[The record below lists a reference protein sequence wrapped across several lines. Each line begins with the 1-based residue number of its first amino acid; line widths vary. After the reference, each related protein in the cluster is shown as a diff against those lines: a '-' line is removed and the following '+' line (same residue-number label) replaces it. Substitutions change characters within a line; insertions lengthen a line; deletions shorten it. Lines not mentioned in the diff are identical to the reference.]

1 MVKIWKERKID
12 FHPPHHLKQINVN
25 IFSFFFSLNSINWA
39 FSLVYTRKKKSH
51 FRQRISSWF
60 LESQSIW
67 KQSRVSSWVM
77 FRRPLYLSR
86 HNSEP
91 TKSIMSIRIHTFLLT
106 EKEAS
111 TSKRSTVQGLT
122 AGRKERAGRWS
133 SPPPSYSGRRR
144 GGGRP
149 RRRAGTRHPSPARPQ
164 HLPAATRSGAC
175 G

>member
-1 MVKIWKERKID
+1 
-12 FHPPHHLKQINVN
+12 
-25 IFSFFFSLNSINWA
+25 
-39 FSLVYTRKKKSH
+39 
-51 FRQRISSWF
+51 
-60 LESQSIW
+60 
-67 KQSRVSSWVM
+67 M

-133 SPPPSYSGRRR
+133 SPPPSCSGRRR

-149 RRRAGTRHPSPARPQ
+149 RRRAGTRRPSPARPQ
-164 HLPAATRSGAC
+164 HLPAPESSSTAPSSSSPATTADGHIKVRGLAPKKSPAARRSGGGAWL
-175 G
+175 GTE